1 MLTFIILITVLVGFA
16 LWFIFDEWNREIPS
30 VLGGLFLFIL
40 ILCAISL
47 CNRNN
52 RFENIKEQYT
62 NIKMQVD
69 DYNNLPDSLKNVS
82 FEYDLRNNVV
92 EMNNTISKHKV
103 MSKSIWTGPWYS
115 KEVGK
120 LEKLHILP
128 KH

>member
-1 MLTFIILITVLVGFA
+1 MLTFIILSVIVAGFA
-16 LWFIFDEWNREIPS
+16 LWAIFDEWNREIS
-30 VLGGLFLFIL
+30 SIFGGVFLFVL

-47 CNRNN
+47 CNRGN

-92 EMNNTISKHKV
+92 EMNNTVSEHKV

-115 KEVGK
+115 EEVGI
-120 LEKLHILP
+120 LEKLHISP